1 MIVNFVN
8 TYSGQVLSFRF
19 GDFESQ
25 ADTIDPAIR
34 VLAKYV
40 YGGTVSS
47 SLPRVTDKSF
57 IRSSVFRVGNQVRD
71 ANLLGS
77 DGGEFV
83 LTVGYSDPKEPA
95 EWFMAYKGDSR
106 IGIASGDAFHVLD
119 LMVYLV
125 LYMDSNLMLH

>member
-8 TYSGQVLSFRF
+8 TYLGQVLSFRF

-25 ADTIDPAIR
+25 EDSIDPAIR
-34 VLAKYV
+34 VLARYL
-40 YGGTVSS
+40 YGGTISS
-47 SLPRVTDKSF
+47 SLPSVTDKSF
-57 IRSSVFRVGNQVRD
+57 IRSSVFYVGNQTRD

-83 LTVGYSDPKEPA
+83 LTVGYSDPKKSA
-95 EWFMAYKGDSR
+95 EWFMVYKGESQ
-106 IGIASGDAFHVLD
+106 IGITSGDAFHVLD